1 MLSQEHLFVCKRR
14 RSLIYLKTG
23 LIVRRKR
30 VSSVAGVVVREE
42 SVALRTLHPARDY
55 GPTGCRDEEQEEEH
69 VELSCSQSP
78 LRAPVQSIDCNS
90 ITRDT
95 TKLTSF
101 HNAKTLNI
109 PQRSIKFALILCVV
123 LIRPIPR
130 HYTEFNII
138 IKKYYREKLLLEDR
152 SFNYR

>member
-1 MLSQEHLFVCKRR
+1 MVREWFQEYILVCKRR
-14 RSLIYLKTG
+14 RLVYLKTG

-90 ITRDT
+90 IT
-95 TKLTSF
+95 
-101 HNAKTLNI
+101 
-109 PQRSIKFALILCVV
+109 
-123 LIRPIPR
+123 
-130 HYTEFNII
+130 
-138 IKKYYREKLLLEDR
+138 
-152 SFNYR
+152 